1 MNFIVSY
8 FYPELVPKIQE
19 NTFKTPYTPGVSDAP
34 DHYQKRNDC
43 MNKFTSLISY
53 NPLRYFQLGIKQ

>member
-8 FYPELVPKIQE
+8 FYPELAPKIQE

-43 MNKFTSLISY
+43 MN
-53 NPLRYFQLGIKQ
+53 